1 MATFLEQSKNCIYQ
15 ADCRE
20 VLKQIP
26 SETVDLIIADPPYY
40 RMKGAFDFVF
50 QDHKEYLL
58 WCESWVR
65 ECYRI
70 LKPTGAFYCWGS
82 CLMIDRLSVE
92 VLEKFDWMKRNHR
105 MEL

>member
-50 QDHKEYLL
+50 QDIKNI
-58 WCESWVR
+58 CSGVKAG
-65 ECYRI
+65 C
-70 LKPTGAFYCWGS
+70 GS
-82 CLMIDRLSVE
+82 VIG
-92 VLEKFDWMKRNHR
+92 F
-105 MEL
+105 

>member
-26 SETVDLIIADPPYY
+26 SEIVDLVIADPPYY

-50 QDHKEYLL
+50 QNQKEYLPDF
-58 WCESWVR
+58 E
-65 ECYRI
+65 
-70 LKPTGAFYCWGS
+70 T
-82 CLMIDRLSVE
+82 DRSFL
-92 VLEKFDWMKRNHR
+92 LLGKLFDD
-105 MEL
+105 